1 MEASSEE
8 LPIHGNVVAHD
19 VKCKIGGQ
27 VSHVLEQA
35 VVVPSQFKLEHLCN
49 YIMGTDK
56 SSFGR
61 TKSRSRRIPQ
71 AIRLRCIRRFSV
83 SASG

>member
-8 LPIHGNVVAHD
+8 VPIHGSAVAYD
-19 VKCKIGGQ
+19 VKCKIDGQ

-35 VVVPSQFKLEHLCN
+35 VAVPSQFKLEHLCN

-61 TKSRSRRIPQ
+61 AKSRSRRRP
-71 AIRLRCIRRFSV
+71 
-83 SASG
+83 